1 MKKKE
6 LNDLRI
12 KDIKSLRKLAMD
24 KKAEAAKKKM
34 EIVGSKEKNL
44 KSTNNLRHDLAQI
57 LTLIREKEIM
67 EKLQPK
73 EEKVKEETK

>member
-6 LNDLRI
+6 FNDLRM
-12 KDIKSLRKLAMD
+12 KDIKTLRKLATE
-24 KKAEAAKKKM
+24 KKIEAAKKKM
-34 EIVGSKEKNL
+34 EIIGSKEKNL

-57 LTLIREKEIM
+57 LTLVREKEIM

-73 EEKVKEETK
+73 EEKIKEETK

>member
-1 MKKKE
+1 MKRKE

-12 KDIKSLRKLAMD
+12 KDIKSLRKLAVE
-24 KKAEAAKKKM
+24 KKVEAGKKKM

-44 KSTNNLRHDLAQI
+44 KLTSNLRRDLAQI

-67 EKLQPK
+67 EKL
-73 EEKVKEETK
+73 EKKGESKGL

>member
-6 LNDLRI
+6 FNDLKV
-12 KDIKSLRKLAMD
+12 KDIKTLKKLAVE
-24 KKAEAAKKKM
+24 KKLEATKKKM
-34 EIVGSKEKNL
+34 EIIGSKEKNL

-57 LTLIREKEIM
+57 LTLIREKEIL

-73 EEKVKEETK
+73 EEIK

>member
-1 MKKKE
+1 MKRKDF
-6 LNDLRI
+6 NDLRI
-12 KDIKSLRKLAMD
+12 KDIKSLKKMAMA
-24 KKAEAAKKKM
+24 KKFEAAKHRM
-34 EIVGSKEKNL
+34 EILGGKEKNL

-73 EEKVKEETK
+73 EAEIKEETK